1 MSKYIVLI
9 TFLLL
14 LTSCQKEIKSDPNSY
29 LSGSEQQQLKN
40 KIVRYFEG
48 LPKKVT
54 EDDKWN
60 RINDS
65 YYSKKAKDAELLHYY
80 KNEEGF
86 VFFAIAKIAPSLK
99 IKKVVTIGK
108 LKFEKDSLVHYEEIC
123 RTWKMELPELK
134 EKTKI
139 LFDRIAN
146 ESSVEKYY
154 TKNSIPEYW
163 IEFPDDN
170 NFYNIKNRKWDFK

>member
-1 MSKYIVLI
+1 MKKY
-9 TFLLL
+9 LLL
-14 LTSCQKEIKSDPNSY
+14 LISFMVISCQKEIKSDPNSY
-29 LSGSEQQQLKN
+29 LSESEQQQLKYN
-40 KIVRYFEG
+40 IVRYFEG
-48 LPKKVT
+48 LPKKADHVT
-54 EDDKWN
+54 KWDT
-60 RINDS
+60 INNS
-65 YYSKKAKDAELLHYY
+65 YYTNKAKEAELLHYY
-80 KNEEGF
+80 INEEGF

-99 IKKVVTIGK
+99 IKKVATIGK

-154 TKNSIPEYW
+154 TKNSLPEYW

-170 NFYNIKNRKWDFK
+170 NFYNVKNRKWDFK